1 MTHFKAMDLRYFDNK
16 CVRITTVSGDVYE
29 GIASYLGREYVY
41 HEYGCDQEALYLTP
55 ILFYKNDI
63 LNIMDLENTNGIFGH
78 YSDKYGLLEKDCL
91 DGGTDLI
98 GEIFDSDD
106 DDQILR
112 MLYCMN
118 DSFQSIIDRG
128 VPGKAPWRSGMS
140 MKRDNAE
147 EDAAIYLGELEDM
160 LDTLVKYNKDD
171 RIVKEAKSLLER
183 LFT

>member
-1 MTHFKAMDLRYFDNK
+1 M
-16 CVRITTVSGDVYE
+16 
-29 GIASYLGREYVY
+29 
-41 HEYGCDQEALYLTP
+41 
-55 ILFYKNDI
+55 
-63 LNIMDLENTNGIFGH
+63 
-78 YSDKYGLLEKDCL
+78 

-98 GEIFDSDD
+98 GEIFDTDD
-106 DDQILR
+106 NDQILR

-160 LDTLVKYNKDD
+160 LDNLVKYNKDD
-171 RIVKEAKSLLER
+171 RIVKEANILLER
-183 LFT
+183 LFTLGD